1 MSDYFLP
8 VEWDKLE
15 SKKISYRDT
24 PRRKYLAHPTAVNQQ
39 VCREC
44 GVTITEYAYKV
55 PLSEWHGPLEMV
67 ATEFRDRTDNVE
79 IHERF
84 HDSIEALS
92 DKISDLRQELT
103 S

>member
-1 MSDYFLP
+1 MFDYYLP

-24 PRRKYLAHPTAVNQQ
+24 PRKKYTAHASIVSTQ

-44 GVTITEYAYKV
+44 GITVMEYAYKV
-55 PLSEWHGPLEMV
+55 PLSEWHGPLEMF
-67 ATEFRDRTDNVE
+67 ATEFRDHTNNVE

-84 HDSIEALS
+84 HYSIEALS
-92 DKISDLRQELT
+92 DKITELDQELNR
-103 S
+103 